1 MWNTSTYSIDYT
13 CEVCLQLYAIRPI
26 IDKMIYASSL
36 QIEDANFNSIFF
48 LHREIENDFT

>member
-1 MWNTSTYSIDYT
+1 MWNTSNYSIDYT

-26 IDKMIYASSL
+26 IDKMIYASAL
-36 QIEDANFNSIFF
+36 QIEDDNFNSIF